1 VWSLCAAHVEITS
14 TLSLVVEVSFF
25 SKMSSTA
32 PALPPAQAVTISE
45 EEKSEWKETFTE
57 LSSPADSSNNGNGE
71 SSSSTTTTNGT
82 TPPSTDGTL
91 ALGNLQE
98 ALSRVGFRLPAWRV
112 RDIVDRMDRGQG
124 GLSLEEFE
132 KICADQKARDFSST
146 FKKKISKKE
155 NVETIGGMSEA
166 SSEGTTHSVRNEEE
180 MAFANW
186 INSNLAND
194 KDVQHLLP
202 LSADGKDLYQ
212 KVTDGILIVKMIN
225 HSCPD
230 TIDERAVN
238 KKPSTVYAKHE
249 NLTLA
254 LNSAQSIGCNVV
266 NIDANDMIQGKPHLV
281 LGLLWQIIR
290 LGLFNQITLDQC
302 PGLAILLDG
311 GGEKVEDLMKLSPEA
326 ILLRWANHQL
336 ERSGAPK
343 RINNF
348 TNDIS
353 DSEAYTHLLYQ
364 IAPLELGVTKEALM
378 ESDQM
383 SRAEIMLQQADK
395 LGCRSFISPK
405 DVVEGI
411 YKLNMAFVANLFNNH
426 PGLDSSNI
434 DLEDYANVE
443 ESREEKTY
451 RNWMNSLGVSPYVN
465 NLSSDLADGLIIFQL
480 YDIINPG
487 VVQWTK
493 VTRKFSRMK
502 KFMEKLENCNYV
514 VELGRRQK
522 FSLVG
527 IAGQDINDGNSTLT
541 LALVWQL
548 MRSYTLSVLSSLN
561 QSASN
566 ANVEQEIVQW
576 VNTKLESAQKDSKIH
591 SFQDS
596 KIATAKPII
605 DLIDAIKPGVIN
617 YELLQEGG
625 SYEEDLANAKYA
637 LSMARRIGARVYA
650 LPEDVVE
657 VKHKMV
663 MTVFA
668 CLMSKDYVPNMD
680 SKKKASTA
688 SSNGDSSMEAI
699 VAETRSLLQN

>member
-1 VWSLCAAHVEITS
+1 
-14 TLSLVVEVSFF
+14 
-25 SKMSSTA
+25 MSSTIFGNNTKTNAA
-32 PALPPAQAVTISE
+32 PVVISE
-45 EEKSEWKETFTE
+45 EEKAEWREHFTE
-57 LSSPADSSNNGNGE
+57 LTASNGETNGN
-71 SSSSTTTTNGT
+71 S
-82 TPPSTDGTL
+82 DGTL
-91 ALGNLQE
+91 ALGSLQE
-98 ALSRVGFRLPAWRV
+98 ALARCGFRLPAWRV
-112 RDIVDRMDRGQG
+112 RDIVDRMDRGHG

-132 KICADQKARDFSST
+132 KICTDQKSRDFSST
-146 FKKKISKKE
+146 FKKKLSR
-155 NVETIGGMSEA
+155 NETLEKLGGMSEA
-166 SSEGTTHSVRNEEE
+166 SSEGTTHSVRSEEE

-186 INSNLAND
+186 INSNLVSD
-194 KDVQHLLP
+194 PDVKHLLP
-202 LSADGKDLYQ
+202 LSGKDLYQ
-212 KVTDGILIVKMIN
+212 KITDGILIVKMIN

-238 KKPSTVYAKHE
+238 KKPNTVYAKHE

-254 LNSAQSIGCNVV
+254 LNSAQAIGCNVV
-266 NIDANDMIQGKPHLV
+266 NIDAHDLIQGKQHLV

-290 LGLFNQITLDQC
+290 LGLFNQITLEQC
-302 PGLAILLDG
+302 PGLAVLLD

-326 ILLRWANHQL
+326 ILLRWVNHQL
-336 ERSGAPK
+336 ERAGAPK

-348 TNDIS
+348 TADIN

-378 ESDQM
+378 ESDPLA
-383 SRAEIMLQQADK
+383 RAEIMLQQADK

-411 YKLNMAFVANLFNNH
+411 YKLNLAFVANLFNNH

-465 NLSSDLADGLIIFQL
+465 CLSSDLADGLIIFQL
-480 YDIINPG
+480 YEIINPG
-487 VVQWTK
+487 CVEWPK

-522 FSLVG
+522 YSLVG
-527 IAGQDINDGNSTLT
+527 IAGQDINEGNSTLT

-561 QSASN
+561 TSN
-566 ANVEQEIVQW
+566 AKVEQEIIKW
-576 VNTKLESAQKDSKIH
+576 VNEKLESAGKGQSKIN

-617 YELLQEGG
+617 YELLQENGG
-625 SYEEDLANAKYA
+625 TYEEDLANAKYA

-650 LPEDVVE
+650 LPEDIVE

-680 SKKKASTA
+680 SKKKQQT
-688 SSNGDSSMEAI
+688 NGDTAAA
-699 VAETRSLLQN
+699 AEDN

>member
-1 VWSLCAAHVEITS
+1 
-14 TLSLVVEVSFF
+14 
-25 SKMSSTA
+25 MSSSA
-32 PALPPAQAVTISE
+32 PVLPPAQAVTISE
-45 EEKSEWKETFTE
+45 EQKAEWKETFTE
-57 LSSPADSSNNGNGE
+57 LSSPADNNGCESSATSTNGNG
-71 SSSSTTTTNGT
+71 SSSGT
-82 TPPSTDGTL
+82 TPPSPSIDGTL
-91 ALGNLQE
+91 ALGHLQE

-124 GLSLEEFE
+124 GLTREEFE

-155 NVETIGGMSEA
+155 NVETIVGSTQ
-166 SSEGTTHSVRNEEE
+166 SNEGTTHSVRNEEE

-202 LSADGKDLYQ
+202 LSPDGKDLYQ

-238 KKPSTVYAKHE
+238 MTTKTVYAKHE

-302 PGLAILLDG
+302 PGLAILLENS
-311 GGEKVEDLMKLSPEA
+311 GEKVEDLMKMSPEA

-348 TNDIS
+348 SNDIS

-378 ESDQM
+378 ESDNL
-383 SRAEIMLQQADK
+383 SRAETMLQQADK

-561 QSASN
+561 NQSTASN
-566 ANVEQEIVQW
+566 ASVEQEIVKW

-688 SSNGDSSMEAI
+688 SLANNGNGDVEAMEKMLAM
-699 VAETRSLLQN
+699 VAASDK